1 MCWSALGGSLRVL
14 QRRVHRMVIRGRT
27 VEERMKA
34 TSESFHEAFK

>member
-1 MCWSALGGSLRVL
+1 MCWPASRGSIRVSE
-14 QRRVHRMVIRGRT
+14 RGVHRMVIWGRT